1 MIRRRVLATAAGA
14 ALAVS
19 CSAAPGAAQA
29 SNSSAT
35 SAYVRANYALVAAGK
50 SHLGASIAAYKGVLA
65 KVRRDCPRAAEGSP
79 QNPDSTKLSN
89 EVIGAMVLSA
99 GVPDRP
105 AIATYL
111 RTVKGLQ
118 LEQRLDHPRC
128 QELRVQP
135 QQALRPVGARTCAA
149 TSAPGRPA
157 ATRRCRRARS
167 RSSKSSTRT
176 GSRSACSRPGSPASR
191 AAARVSLAHSAARF
205 EYQLTNAEAEAVET
219 WGDIM
224 NALEL
229 WP

>member
-1 MIRRRVLATAAGA
+1 MIRRRVLATAVGA

-19 CSAAPGAAQA
+19 CSVVPGAAQA

-50 SHLGASIAAYKGVLA
+50 SHLGASVSAYKGVLA

-111 RTVKGLQ
+111 RVVKGISWSNGSLTRAVRTYASS
-118 LEQRLDHPRC
+118 LRKLYGLSVP
-128 QELRVQP
+128 ELC
-135 QQALRPVGARTCAA
+135 GDI
-149 TSAPGRPA
+149 
-157 ATRRCRRARS
+157 RAWKAS
-167 RSSKSSTRT
+167 GYKTL
-176 GSRSACSRPGSPASR
+176 PASTVSFVEVFYPNWVALGLQPSGLSR
-191 AAARVSLAHSAARF
+191 FESGSLRSLAHSAARF